1 MAQLACKLALL
12 CGCTGLLTATDSAPS
27 IPCSPSCHAPAL
39 PSPSSPQG
47 LETYKGS
54 WDCAVQILRNHG
66 IKGLYRGMTST
77 VLRDIQVR
85 SAVRA
90 LEGCSGARCSGLRRS
105 PAGGTCLCTGPQ
117 PVPLPPTHPSCP
129 QPLPSHPTHP
139 AQPPLPLPRSQG
151 YAWFFLCYEAT
162 LHALAGP
169 AHQRQELDYKHV
181 LGAGVMAG
189 FGLWGSMFP
198 IDTIKSKM
206 QVAGWG
212 CGGYSG
218 GVLGGWGSVWRR
230 NHSWLGHA
238 GLGQHGSVDDGAA

>member
-1 MAQLACKLALL
+1 MHVAAGCDAHRLAVHACARVPSQCHCRLPIPAALNRYHP
-12 CGCTGLLTATDSAPS
+12 TPLTQPS
-27 IPCSPSCHAPAL
+27 L
-39 PSPSSPQG
+39 PS
-47 LETYKGS
+47 
-54 WDCAVQILRNHG
+54 
-66 IKGLYRGMTST
+66 
-77 VLRDIQVR
+77 
-85 SAVRA
+85 
-90 LEGCSGARCSGLRRS
+90 
-105 PAGGTCLCTGPQ
+105 
-117 PVPLPPTHPSCP
+117 
-129 QPLPSHPTHP
+129 
-139 AQPPLPLPRSQG
+139 PLPRSQG